1 MPISISVNGEQR
13 LTEEGQT
20 ILELLGQLQID
31 PARVA
36 VELDRRIVK
45 QPRWGETVVGAG
57 AEIEI
62 VQFVGGG

>member
-1 MPISISVNGEQR
+1 MPISISVNGERR
-13 LTEEGQT
+13 LMEEGET
-20 ILELLGQLQID
+20 ILQLLRQLQID

-45 QPRWGETVVGAG
+45 QPRWAETVVEPG

>member
-1 MPISISVNGEQR
+1 MPISISVNGEQH
-13 LTEEGQT
+13 LAEEGQT
-20 ILELLGQLQID
+20 ILELLRQLQID

-45 QPRWGETVVGAG
+45 QPRWANTVVGQG

>member
-20 ILELLGQLQID
+20 ILDLLGRLQID
-31 PARVA
+31 PTRVA

-45 QPRWGETVVGAG
+45 QPRWGETVVRAG
-57 AEIEI
+57 AEVEI

>member
-20 ILELLGQLQID
+20 ILELLRQLQID

-45 QPRWGETVVGAG
+45 QPRWANTVVGPG

>member
-13 LTEEGQT
+13 LAAEGQT
-20 ILELLGQLQID
+20 ILELLRQLGID

-45 QPRWGETVVGAG
+45 QPRWAETEVAPGS
-57 AEIEI
+57 EIEI

>member
-20 ILELLGQLQID
+20 ILELLRQLQID

-45 QPRWGETVVGAG
+45 QPRWAQTVVRPG